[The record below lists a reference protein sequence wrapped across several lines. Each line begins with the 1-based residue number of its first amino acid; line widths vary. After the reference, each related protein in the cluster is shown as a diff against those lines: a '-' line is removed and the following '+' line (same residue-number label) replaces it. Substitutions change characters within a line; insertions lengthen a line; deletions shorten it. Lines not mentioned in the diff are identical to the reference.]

1 MNETKPTLSQKILIA
16 LGTSHGLTRGQLVEK
31 LGITRDMIRKPVAKL
46 LFEGQITRTIAD
58 SGIETFRRGKATNGS
73 GSRVVETSVINK
85 PHVAEA
91 AEHVGFAK
99 GYATGVQEAQRSAY
113 EAGKQSVIDK
123 LVGVLR

>member
-1 MNETKPTLSQKILIA
+1 M
-16 LGTSHGLTRGQLVEK
+16 EK

-58 SGIETFRRGKATNGS
+58 SGIETFRLSKATNGS
-73 GSRVVETSVINK
+73 GSRVVETSIINK
-85 PHVAEA
+85 PHVTEAAEAAEA